1 VNIRRP
7 HRGYTLPELLI
18 SVSIIVILLFAAC
31 GACVQTLRLEAAHA
45 GRARMGRTAAN
56 LRERLHEEA
65 RSSTAVFIPA
75 TDLFGNANAGSGD
88 SSEVD
93 FFRRLSA
100 GGDAYVAYRFDPA
113 AGDVTRYEY
122 TRNASGSQIT
132 HQDVAASGVAAFS
145 AGRQSASGA
154 TVVGSSDLQ
163 QVSILY
169 GRSDLIGG
177 NGVVVVNMR
186 SQDSGGVPGEAFSVH
201 LASRAAP
208 TSLAVLA
215 PAGAGEATP
224 PPSRVIPFFI
234 FKHGFTEFH
243 FPHGPRHGGNPGA
256 DGRGDGLHW
265 VAAAGSAEFLGSGGF
280 TGDGWFEFSSSFP
293 SVISGQYSF
302 RLSDGSFMT
311 AVISCPG
318 GPCPAFRPAPIS
330 STIVPKNGVAFEALE
345 TASGKF
351 GPGTLGP

>member
-1 VNIRRP
+1 MNIRRP
-7 HRGYTLPELLI
+7 RGYTLPELLI

-31 GACVQTLRLEAAHA
+31 GACVETLRLEAAHA
-45 GRARMGRTAAN
+45 GRASMGRTAAN
-56 LRERLHEEA
+56 LRERLQEEA

-75 TDLFGNANAGSGD
+75 IDVLGNANAGGAG

-100 GGDAYVAYRFDPA
+100 GGDSYVAYRFEPA
-113 AGDVTRYEY
+113 SGNVTRYEY
-122 TRNASGSQIT
+122 TRGASGPQIT
-132 HQDVAASGVAAFS
+132 HQDLAASGVAAFS
-145 AGRQSASGA
+145 AGRQSGSGA
-154 TVVGSSDLQ
+154 TVVGSSDVE

-169 GRSDLIGG
+169 GRSDLVGG

-186 SQDSGGVPGEAFSVH
+186 SQDSGGVPGENFSVH

-215 PAGAGEATP
+215 PAGAGRATP

-234 FKHGFTEFH
+234 FRHGFTKFRI
-243 FPHGPRHGGNPGA
+243 PHGPRHSGNPGA
-256 DGRGDGLHW
+256 EGPGDGLHW

-280 TGDGWFEFSSSFP
+280 TGEGWFEFSSSFP

-302 RLSDGSFMT
+302 RLSDGSFLT
-311 AVISCPG
+311 AVITCAG
-318 GPCPAFRPAPIS
+318 GPCPAFRPSPIS
-330 STIVPKNGVAFEALE
+330 APIVPKNGVSFEAL
-345 TASGKF
+345 
-351 GPGTLGP
+351 